1 MGENLAG
8 SEVWLRI
15 ADNGLGMEE
24 AARERVFDAFVT
36 SKENGTGL
44 GLPIVKRI
52 IEAHGGRIELSSTGS
67 EGTEFVLGFPK
78 NGAPSG
84 GRS

>member
-1 MGENLAG
+1 
-8 SEVWLRI
+8 
-15 ADNGLGMEE
+15 MEE
-24 AARERVFDAFVT
+24 ASRERVFDPFVT

-52 IEAHGGRIELSSTGS
+52 IDAHGGRIELSSTSS

-78 NGAPSG
+78 NGAPGG